1 MPDLEFRVRGALTAT
16 EAALA
21 CGWRCDLPYD
31 IYDGD
36 ESPGYFL
43 DPANRYAAIV
53 TQTGDFAGYLCV
65 GEEARVPGGDYDPG
79 EPEVLDLGVGMRPDL
94 AGRGLGRA
102 FLGAAISFCLAR
114 HQPAV
119 LRVTVASF
127 NDRSRALHRHVGFV
141 EGDEF
146 TSRGGLDFVIAE
158 LALDGRVPEVDC
170 ERR

>member
-79 EPEVLDLGVGMRPDL
+79 EPEVLE
-94 AGRGLGRA
+94 
-102 FLGAAISFCLAR
+102 
-114 HQPAV
+114 
-119 LRVTVASF
+119 ASAEPSSAP
-127 NDRSRALHRHVGFV
+127 RSRSASPV
-141 EGDEF
+141 
-146 TSRGGLDFVIAE
+146 TSQRYCA
-158 LALDGRVPEVDC
+158 
-170 ERR
+170 